1 MEGLETVDRMD
12 AKRAAQ
18 MGFALAE
25 LLVVVAVIG
34 ILTGISIPFYLTYL
48 NQATLK
54 SGAEEVVTFLNHG
67 RALAIKENTN
77 VCVHISSTQMHY
89 HLGSC
94 SGTTWRGPGSDASG
108 NVRVPASVT
117 LSTNANPVFSY
128 LGAASPAATY
138 TITNPRDGRTLHVA
152 VAASGRV
159 NVTP

>member
-1 MEGLETVDRMD
+1 MHRNRM
-12 AKRAAQ
+12 AQ
-18 MGFALAE
+18 RGYGLAE

-34 ILTGISIPFYLTYL
+34 ILTGISIPFYLSYL

-54 SGAEEVVTFLNHG
+54 SGAEEVVAFLNQG
-67 RALAIKENTN
+67 RSLAIKDNTN

-108 NVRVPASVT
+108 NVTVPAGVT
-117 LSTNANPVFSY
+117 LSTTANPVFSY

-159 NVTP
+159 SIAP